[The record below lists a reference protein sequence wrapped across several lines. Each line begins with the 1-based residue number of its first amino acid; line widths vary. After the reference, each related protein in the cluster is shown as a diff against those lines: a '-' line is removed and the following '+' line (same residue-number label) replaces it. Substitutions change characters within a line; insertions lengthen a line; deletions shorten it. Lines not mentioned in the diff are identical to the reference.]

1 MAKYP
6 EIAIFNRTEATLQNK
21 YGGTTNKIY
30 LEEFYQIIGKMS
42 NTNFT
47 VDVRKNEYNQQRS
60 FLIFFDEETYTEFM
74 ILR

>member
-6 EIAIFNRTEATLQNK
+6 EIAIFSRTEATLQNK